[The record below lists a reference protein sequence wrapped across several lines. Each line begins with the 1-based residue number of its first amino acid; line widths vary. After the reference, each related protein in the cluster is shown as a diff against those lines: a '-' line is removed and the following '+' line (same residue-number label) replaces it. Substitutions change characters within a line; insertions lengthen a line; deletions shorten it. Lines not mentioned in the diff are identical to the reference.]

1 MLDELI
7 FRTIRA
13 DERDQLLALLRHLN
27 PDDAPPP
34 EQPVLDDIWAQLL
47 TNPALYVF
55 VAEVDDQLV
64 ASCTLILVPNLTRG
78 GRPYAFIENVVTHSA
93 YRQQGIGTRLLRHA
107 LDFCWERHC
116 YKVMLLTGRHD
127 EAVHRFYENA
137 GFSKMTKT
145 GFTAYRL
152 DN

>member
-1 MLDELI
+1 MQDDLK
-7 FRTIRA
+7 FRTIRP
-13 DERDQLLALLRHLN
+13 DERDPLLALFRQLN

-34 EQPVLDDIWAQLL
+34 AQPLLDDLWAQLL
-47 TNPALYVF
+47 TNPALYIF
-55 VAEVDDQLV
+55 VAEMDSQLV
-64 ASCTLILVPNLTRG
+64 ATCTLILVPNLTRG
-78 GRPYAFIENVVTHSA
+78 GRPYAFIENVVTHSD
-93 YRQQGIGTRLLRHA
+93 YRQRGIGTRLLQYT
-107 LDFCWERHC
+107 LDFCWERRC

-137 GFSKMTKT
+137 GFSKTTKT